1 MICLP
6 ATAPASRR
14 NRAAATTYSA
24 SKSKE
29 RAKSRFDRSPLF
41 NKPSAKAV
49 KHVWDEDEDE
59 IEEDA
64 DDENDAKDPFEY
76 DGDQSV
82 AARLESPR
90 AGKLAPLSNRQP
102 QQLPTSRRGRGAV
115 ASAASSASKKRV
127 LPSSSRKA
135 QQSSGDGG
143 QRKKYVLVHM
153 LMLLPHFCAPIE

>member
-1 MICLP
+1 MHDDLP

-14 NRAAATTYSA
+14 NRATAKPGSA
-24 SKSKE
+24 SKAKE

-64 DDENDAKDPFEY
+64 DDENDAHDPFDY
-76 DGDQSV
+76 DADQSV

-90 AGKLAPLSNRQP
+90 AGKLAPLSNRQQ
-102 QQLPTSRRGRGAV
+102 QQLPTSRRGRGV
-115 ASAASSASKKRV
+115 ATPAASSASKKRV
-127 LPSSSRKA
+127 VPPSSLKA
-135 QQSSGDGG
+135 QQSSGGG
-143 QRKKYVLVHM
+143 GKRKKYVLAHK
-153 LMLLPHFCAPIE
+153 LTLLCTR